1 MEKLIDR
8 EQTFLKEIETA
19 VDNLLEQMEN
29 IESMEAID
37 DAGKEFLKEEGKKL
51 GESLKELHQD
61 HRRFYNL
68 VRQSMIFDRL
78 P

>member
-19 VDNLLEQMEN
+19 VDNLVEQIKS
-29 IESMEAID
+29 IESLDTID
-37 DAGKEFLKEEGKKL
+37 DAGKEFLKEEGQKL

-68 VRQSMIFDRL
+68 VRQSMVFNKL